1 VTELDLLTPSQA
13 AEMLTISVKVLRE
26 HVDAGEIAFIP
37 KGSGKKRPRM
47 AFDRKDILD
56 FINRRRMR
64 KCPSTSPKTR
74 RITNL
79 TSNVAVIGFL
89 ERREKL
95 LEEKRKR

>member
-1 VTELDLLTPSQA
+1 MTDLDLLTPSEA

-64 KCPSTSPKTR
+64 KCPSTSPRTR
-74 RITNL
+74 RIT
-79 TSNVAVIGFL
+79 TSTSKSEVIGFM
-89 ERREKL
+89 ERRAQL
-95 LEEKRKR
+95 IAEKRKK

>member
-1 VTELDLLTPSQA
+1 MTELDLLTPAEA
-13 AEMLTISVKVLRE
+13 AAMLTISVKVLRE

-64 KCPSTSPKTR
+64 KCPPTSPKTR
-74 RITNL
+74 RITTS
-79 TSNVAVIGFL
+79 TSNLGVIGFM

-95 LEEKRKR
+95 LAEKRKR